1 VSSSSGALASTGV
14 SSATSIARDSATTLF
29 LRVALYAAGL
39 VVAVL
44 VSRVLGPSG
53 RGEYYLLVVA
63 AATLG
68 SIARLGLE
76 QANVYLYSAKSVPL
90 AGLNAQNGLVTL
102 SAGGL
107 AAAAMIAVPFVAP
120 RILDTDRTSLI
131 LAALTVPLNL
141 HIILTGGLQTL
152 AGQVTWQFKAGL
164 AAALLQLGVLVV
176 IAFMGALS
184 VPGVLLVNLIATA
197 AGLVV
202 LVRAPGSRTLPALRF
217 DRDLLVRTLR
227 QSLVLHVG
235 MVLFFLQLR
244 IDTFLLGSLAGVASL
259 GVYSLAVLMA
269 ETMFLVTDSLAIATL
284 PKQLTNSVADA
295 ARLALRGVRVNVILG
310 AAIAFGWVAAGP
322 IFIHVLFGVDF
333 GGAYPALVALLPGS
347 IFLGMQRMC
356 GPIILRSGTPFR
368 LVRIYALALG
378 VNVLL
383 NLFWIP
389 AAGITGA
396 GLASS
401 ISYGVSAALILFW
414 TTRAAGAGF
423 VGSLVPRRADLLVL
437 VQTAIRLGQVIGS
450 VRRR

>member
-1 VSSSSGALASTGV
+1 VSSSTGALANSAV
-14 SSATSIARDSATTLF
+14 SSGTSIARDTITTLF

-39 VVAVL
+39 AVAVL

-63 AATLG
+63 AATLV

-76 QANVYLYSAKSVPL
+76 QANVYLHSAKSVALPR
-90 AGLNAQNGLVTL
+90 LNAQNGLVAL

-107 AAAAMIAVPFVAP
+107 AATAMIAVPFVAP
-120 RILDTDRTSLI
+120 GFLETDRTSLI

-141 HIILTGGLQTL
+141 HIILTAGLQTL

-164 AAALLQLGVLVV
+164 AAAFLQLALLAV
-176 IAFMGALS
+176 IALMGGLS
-184 VPGVLLVNLIATA
+184 VPAVLLVNLIATA
-197 AGLVV
+197 ACWIL
-202 LVRAPGSRTLPALRF
+202 LVRVPTSITPPALRI
-217 DRDLLVRTLR
+217 DRDLLVTTLK

-244 IDTFLLGSLAGVASL
+244 IDTFLIGSMAGVASL
-259 GVYSLAVLMA
+259 GIYSLGVLMA

-310 AAIAFGWVAAGP
+310 AAIALGWIVVGP
-322 IFIHVLFGVDF
+322 FVIRVLFGADF
-333 GGAYPALVALLPGS
+333 GSAYPALVALLPGS

-356 GPIILRSGTPFR
+356 GPIVLRSGTPLR
-368 LVRIYALALG
+368 LTGIYALSLG

-383 NLFWIP
+383 NVFWIP
-389 AAGITGA
+389 AAGIIGA
-396 GLASS
+396 AFASS
-401 ISYGVSAALILFW
+401 VSYGVSAALILLW
-414 TTRAAGAGF
+414 TTRAAGVSF
-423 VGSLVPRRADLLVL
+423 FSSLVPRRTDLVVI
-437 VQTAIRLGQVIGS
+437 VQATVRMGESIRTARH
-450 VRRR
+450 R